1 MNILKII
8 LDNVFCNETLSNLEN
23 FLQRNLTTERAR
35 KSIFW
40 VSGGTNFG
48 SFSRRL
54 HGFEVCTSLPKK
66 SLDTSLLW
74 FSYVFLCKKGT
85 LAWNRRLMLWTNTNS
100 CYNTSLFANE
110 KKKRYSRKIYLLNW
124 LTVQVS
130 IPESSDATRNPLGN
144 DVTTVS
150 GTL

>member
-1 MNILKII
+1 MIPSVLLAASFKLRSLCSSHKLIAIRIFHLNMNILKII
-8 LDNVFCNETLSNLEN
+8 LENVFCNETLSNLEN

-110 KKKRYSRKIYLLNW
+110 KKKKDILGKFIY
-124 LTVQVS
+124 
-130 IPESSDATRNPLGN
+130 
-144 DVTTVS
+144 
-150 GTL
+150 